1 MAEPDST
8 RAYTMG
14 PAADLN
20 IKTEAAQAA
29 VNQMTAAMKGLEK
42 ALQDF
47 GNNAYMMAE
56 KINRHLKSIG
66 DTATTVAQ
74 QLAGVGAA
82 VSGVGGGPAA
92 AGRAPSAP
100 IFSADSKIGRGA
112 AWASSAAQQMSASID
127 RVTKQEIAGG
137 LSLGTFV
144 GETGDDF
151 AKDLAL
157 APLRWLRSRINTNRD
172 TAIMA
177 SGGLN
182 MTAVQQGVETDQ
194 LMSTIA
200 KFPGSILGT
209 PSDMLQM
216 FAGAPSLGAS
226 FGFGGQERQ
235 GVRASGMFRGLR
247 EMQKLNPLA
256 SVGGAGGLMDT
267 LGSYTADTSAQQR
280 GMMFTGGAMS
290 MIGAGG
296 RQKSLSEWAES
307 ILRWFEGLRPGAQRG
322 KGFDYGSLMA
332 QYFPGSNIDAW
343 FNVNGVPQN
352 MRDYWWTYALGKA
365 SKSPTTAGAP
375 MAISPDEN
383 NVAWQRLRANSEL
396 TRTEFSLAGS
406 MSGQYAQRE
415 SSNRWFNALMGSV
428 QQNIIPLISKGP
440 LAWIQFLPDAVED
453 LLMTGAERG
462 ASALFKGDVDHGSF
476 GDVGDIGDSYGE
488 HGGTGLSGLHPDMRS
503 KIGRMMKA
511 NPRLRVNSG
520 LRDTGLQ
527 KRLKDKG
534 YSNVSGK
541 PSAHTRGMAADLGP
555 ASQYGWIA
563 KNARRFGLAS
573 GRSQGEPWH
582 VGMPGDIRGGM
593 GDPDGIGDNPF
604 DDFLDAVKEFTGS
617 PEGMA
622 GMIAKIVSTM
632 TGAVGKLLGA
642 RDPSAPDFAQSPQDL
657 FDRLYGASK
666 NVTLGIPTRSST
678 TGGAYEPTAGG
689 AQVTSTSDGQSVAG
703 TQSGW
708 APDNRTWRGTSASGR
723 GDKYNM
729 TASPDILTD
738 IQSNDPAT
746 RGSAVARALHNA
758 GFSGDNLKTLL
769 KIAYRESRWTT
780 NQWVLGPEDT
790 GGGILGV
797 NQMPWTGKHP
807 PQPSPYTQAD
817 VLDPQASA
825 YIAMDMYKGV
835 SPLNRPGP
843 PNSFYPWKDDSGNP
857 LGGVPQEANLLA
869 DQALKKAGLGDII
882 DEMRANVS
890 LAGGGRAGAGAGI
903 SFNNTFNLS
912 VPGYGGGSNGGID
925 VRRTVN
931 LLADHLEGEMKKRL
945 ARTA

>member
-1 MAEPDST
+1 VAEPDPV
-8 RAYTMG
+8 RPYTMG

-82 VSGVGGGPAA
+82 VAGVGGGGGGGGGGGSTA
-92 AGRAPSAP
+92 RAP
-100 IFSADSKIGRGA
+100 IFGASSAVGRGA
-112 AWASSAAQQMSASID
+112 AWASSAAQSAASAID
-127 RVTKQEIAGG
+127 RVTSKEIAGG

-157 APLRWLRSRINTNRD
+157 APLRYLRSRINTNRD

-182 MTAVQQGVETDQ
+182 MTAVQQGIETDQ

-200 KFPGSILGT
+200 KFPGSIYGT

-226 FGFGGQERQ
+226 FGFGGRERQ

-247 EMQKLNPLA
+247 EMQMLNPLA

-267 LGSYTADTSAQQR
+267 LGSYSADTSAQQR

-365 SKSPTTAGAP
+365 SRTPTSTTGGPA
-375 MAISPDEN
+375 MALAPDEN

-415 SSNRWFNALMGSV
+415 SSNRWFNSLMGSV

-440 LAWIQFLPDAVED
+440 LAWIQFLPDAIED

-462 ASALFKGDVDHGSF
+462 ASELFDGGDVD
-476 GDVGDIGDSYGE
+476 VGDSYGE
-488 HGGTGLSGLHPDMRS
+488 HGGTGLSGLHPDMR
-503 KIGRMMKA
+503 KKVGAMMRA
-511 NPRLRVNSG
+511 NPRIRVNSG

-527 KRLKDKG
+527 QRLKSKG
-534 YSNVSGK
+534 YTNVSGK

-555 ASQYGWIA
+555 KSQYGWIA

-593 GDPDGIGDNPF
+593 GDTDGIGDNPF
-604 DDFLDAVKEFTGS
+604 DDFIDAVKDFTGS

-622 GMIAKIVSTM
+622 SMIGKIVSKM
-632 TGAVGKLLGA
+632 TGALGKLIGPKEGGTEFFGA
-642 RDPSAPDFAQSPQDL
+642 ERSPDEL
-657 FDRLYGASK
+657 FQVLYDASK
-666 NVTLGIPTRSST
+666 NVKLGIPTKT
-678 TGGAYEPTAGG
+678 VNQGALGGYEGMGSNPGT
-689 AQVTSTSDGQSVAG
+689 TSTGESISG
-703 TQSGW
+703 TPSGW
-708 APDNRTWRGTSASGR
+708 APDGRTWRGVLPSGR
-723 GDKYNM
+723 GQRYPQQ
-729 TASPDILTD
+729 ASPDILD
-738 IQSNDPAT
+738 AIRSGDAVT
-746 RGSAVARALHNA
+746 RGTAVAKALHNA
-758 GFSGDNLKTLL
+758 GFSGDLL
-769 KIAYRESRWTT
+769 RNFMRISYRESNWTT
-780 NQWVLGPEDT
+780 DKWVLGPNDT

-797 NQMPWTGKHP
+797 NQMPWTGKTP
-807 PQPSPYTQAD
+807 RQPAPFTQAD
-817 VLDPQASA
+817 ILDPQASA
-825 YIAMDMYKGV
+825 AIAWDMYKNVDPVNG
-835 SPLNRPGP
+835 PGG
-843 PNSFYPWKDDSGNP
+843 PNTMKPWTVNGNP
-857 LGGVPQEANLLA
+857 FGGIPAEANTLTDA
-869 DQALKKAGLGDII
+869 ALKKAGLGDII
-882 DEMRANVS
+882 DEMRTNVS
-890 LAGGGRAGAGAGI
+890 LAGSARPGAGAGI
-903 SFNNTFNLS
+903 SFNNTFHLS
-912 VPGYGGGSNGGID
+912 VPSYGGGSNGGID
-925 VRRTVN
+925 IRRTVN